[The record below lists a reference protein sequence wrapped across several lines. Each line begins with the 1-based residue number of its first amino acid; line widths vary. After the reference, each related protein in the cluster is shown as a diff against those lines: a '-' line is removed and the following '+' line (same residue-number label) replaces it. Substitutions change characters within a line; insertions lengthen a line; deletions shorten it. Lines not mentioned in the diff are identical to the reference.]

1 MSAVLVEAA
10 IPKGSRTWEWDRRL
24 SGDREL
30 LARKK
35 DAYGASD
42 PDLPVVPLDDLLH
55 E

>member
-35 DAYGASD
+35 DEAERLIRRSIVETA
-42 PDLPVVPLDDLLH
+42 L
-55 E
+55 